1 MNLQIAP
8 LLGQEPELTLK
19 IVTTPKVEKKKKKK
33 KTLILEKME
42 GRNRRSRSG

>member
-19 IVTTPKVEKKKKKK
+19 IVTTPKVEKNKKKKK
-33 KTLILEKME
+33 KNPDSGKD
-42 GRNRRSRSG
+42 GRQEQKE